1 VRLWA
6 AALLGFPATV
16 GALVLYAATGAG
28 DCADCPKTWDQNV
41 ARVLLPVAALTW
53 IGLLFARAVSARN
66 VWEGIGAGIL
76 CAFATLFGLI
86 LAWILTSN

>member
-1 VRLWA
+1 MRLWA

-28 DCADCPKTWDQNV
+28 DCAECPKTWDQNL
-41 ARVLLPVAALTW
+41 ARALLAAAALAW

-66 VWEGIGAGIL
+66 VWEGVVAGIL
-76 CAFATLFGLI
+76 CAFAALFGLVFV
-86 LAWILTSN
+86 WILTSN